1 MKSASFLPLQA
12 DNNSS
17 VGRGC
22 RRAATREDARPTKAI
37 SNRKSKIVN
46 FHIMHKASKKTMPAT
61 KSTTPTQQRLWL
73 MYPPKLIKKPF
84 IWEVGHKFKVVTNIR
99 QASVTD
105 EIGIVCLE
113 LDGKRDEVKAAIK
126 WLEKQG
132 VNVEPVEIGVIAG

>member
-1 MKSASFLPLQA
+1 MAK
-12 DNNSS
+12 
-17 VGRGC
+17 
-22 RRAATREDARPTKAI
+22 K
-37 SNRKSKIVN
+37 KI
-46 FHIMHKASKKTMPAT
+46 TAT

-73 MYPPKLIKKPF
+73 MYPPRLIKKPF

-105 EIGIVCLE
+105 EIGIVCIE

-126 WLEKQG
+126 WLERQG